1 MTVIDT
7 RQDLDS
13 LSLTITA
20 EFAAPVEKVWAM
32 WEDPR
37 LLERWWG
44 PPTHPATFVDHDLRP
59 GGGVTYFMTGPEG
72 EKYRG
77 WWRIVAVEAPRRLE
91 LEDGFADDDGNPNP
105 DLPTTVMVAELTEQP
120 DGVTRMTLVSTFPSR
135 EAMDQIVSMG
145 AVEGMTQALGQIDE
159 LLQTPV

>member
-7 RQDLDS
+7 RQDPEM

-20 EFAAPVEKVWAM
+20 EFTAPVERVWAM
-32 WEDPR
+32 WENPR

-44 PPTHPATFVDHDLRP
+44 PPTHPATFVDHDLTP
-59 GGGVTYFMTGPEG
+59 GGAVTYFMTAPDG

-77 WWRIVAVEAPRRLE
+77 WWRIVAIDAPRRLE
-91 LEDGFADDDGNPNP
+91 LEDGFADVDGNPDP

-120 DGVTRMTLVSTFPSR
+120 GGVTRMTIVSTFPSR
-135 EAMDQIVSMG
+135 AAMDQIVSMG
-145 AVEGMTQALGQIDE
+145 VVEGMTQALGQIDE
-159 LLQTPV
+159 LLRVPA